1 MNAQAW
7 PTLFD
12 RLDING
18 IALPNRLVV
27 APMTRISA
35 TPEGVATP
43 AMVDYYAGFA
53 RGGFGLIVTEGTYTD
68 RAYAQGY
75 AGQPGLTDIEQARAW
90 RAVTDAVH
98 DAGGRIFAQL
108 MHAGALSQANRFRD
122 ETVGPSAITPK
133 GKQMGVYRGNGPY
146 RTPRA
151 IEPHE
156 IDAAIDGFAEAARLA
171 RDVAGFDGI
180 EIHGANGYLLDQFLT
195 DYTNRRDDA
204 WGGPVG
210 NRIRLAE
217 QTARAVRAA
226 VGDGFPVCIRISQG
240 KVNDFTHKW
249 GEGAEGAEGAA
260 TVFGRLAA
268 TGIDFLHVT
277 EFEAWQPAFPG
288 DARTLVQHARLA
300 APHLPVIANGSLH
313 DPARAQQ
320 VLTDGADLIALGRG
334 ALANPD
340 WPMRVAKGIAPRPF
354 DPALL
359 SPLGDIKAEE
369 LEVRQVQPLVA

>member
-1 MNAQAW
+1 MNAPAR

-12 RLDING
+12 PGDLG
-18 IALPNRLVV
+18 GMALPNRLVV

-35 TPEGVATP
+35 TPEGVPTP
-43 AMVDYYAGFA
+43 TMVDYYAGFA
-53 RGGFGLIVTEGTYTD
+53 RGGFGLVITEGTYTD
-68 RAYAQGY
+68 RAFSQGY
-75 AGQPGLTDIEQARAW
+75 AGQPGLTDSEQARAW

-98 DAGGRIFAQL
+98 DAGGRIFVQL
-108 MHAGALSQANRFRD
+108 MHAGALSQANRFRG

-133 GKQMGVYRGNGPY
+133 GMQMAVYRGEGPY

-156 IDAAIDGFAEAARLA
+156 IDAAIAGFAEAARLA
-171 RDVAGFDGI
+171 KDVAGFDGI

-195 DYTNRRDDA
+195 DYTNRRDDT
-204 WGGPVG
+204 WGGPIG

-217 QTARAVRAA
+217 QTARAVRAV
-226 VGDGFPVCIRISQG
+226 VGDSFPVGIRISQG

-249 GEGAEGAEGAA
+249 AEGADGAA
-260 TVFGRLAA
+260 IVFGRLAA

-277 EFEAWQPAFPG
+277 EFEAWQPAFPS
-288 DARTLVQHARLA
+288 DARTLIQHARRA
-300 APHLPVIANGSLH
+300 APDLAVIANGSLD

-320 VLTDGADLIALGRG
+320 VLTEGADLIALGRG

-340 WPMRVAKGIAPRPF
+340 WPIRVAKGIAPRPF

-359 SPLGDIKAEE
+359 SPLGDIKPEE
-369 LEVRQVQPLVA
+369 LQVRQAQPLVA

>member
-1 MNAQAW
+1 MNAPAR
-7 PTLFD
+7 PALFD
-12 RLDING
+12 PLDLNG
-18 IALPNRLVV
+18 LALPNRLVV

-35 TPEGVATP
+35 TPEGVPTP
-43 AMVDYYAGFA
+43 TMVDYYAGFA
-53 RGGFGLIVTEGTYTD
+53 RGGFGLIVTEGSYTD

-75 AGQPGLTDIEQARAW
+75 AGQPGLTDMEQARAW

-98 DAGGRIFAQL
+98 DAGGRIFVQL

-122 ETVGPSAITPK
+122 ETVGPSAIAPK
-133 GKQMGVYRGNGPY
+133 GRQMGVYRGKGPY

-151 IEPHE
+151 VTPHE
-156 IDAAIDGFAEAARLA
+156 IEAAIAGFAEAARLA

-180 EIHGANGYLLDQFLT
+180 EIHGANGYLLDEFLT

-204 WGGPVG
+204 WGGPIG

-217 QTARAVRAA
+217 QTARAVRGA
-226 VGDGFPVCIRISQG
+226 VGDGFPVGVRISQG

-249 GEGAEGAEGAA
+249 AEGAEGAA
-260 TVFGRLAA
+260 IVFGRLAE

-288 DARTLVQHARLA
+288 DARTLVRHARLA
-300 APHLPVIANGSLH
+300 APHLTVIANGGLH
-313 DPARAQQ
+313 EPARAQDA
-320 VLTDGADLIALGRG
+320 LADGADLVALGRG

-340 WPMRVAKGIAPRPF
+340 WPARVAQGVAPRPF

-359 SPLGDIKAEE
+359 SPLGEIKPAELRMRE
-369 LEVRQVQPLVA
+369 ALPLVA

>member
-1 MNAQAW
+1 MNAPAR

-12 RLDING
+12 PGDLG
-18 IALPNRLVV
+18 GMAVPNRLVV

-35 TPEGVATP
+35 TPEGVPTP
-43 AMVDYYAGFA
+43 TMVDYYAGFA
-53 RGGFGLIVTEGTYTD
+53 RGGFGLVITEGTYTD
-68 RAYAQGY
+68 RAFSQGY
-75 AGQPGLTDIEQARAW
+75 AGQPGLIDSEQARAW
-90 RAVTDAVH
+90 RTVTDAVH
-98 DAGGRIFAQL
+98 DAGGRIFVQL

-133 GKQMGVYRGNGPY
+133 GMQMAVYRGEGPY

-156 IDAAIDGFAEAARLA
+156 IDAAIAGFAQAARLA

-204 WGGPVG
+204 WGGPIG
-210 NRIRLAE
+210 NRVRLAE

-226 VGDGFPVCIRISQG
+226 VGDGFPVGIRISQG

-249 GEGAEGAEGAA
+249 AEAADGAA
-260 TVFGRLAA
+260 IVFGMLAA
-268 TGIDFLHVT
+268 TGIDFIHVT
-277 EFEAWQPAFPG
+277 EFEAWQHAFSG
-288 DARTLVQHARLA
+288 DERTLVQHARLA
-300 APHLPVIANGSLH
+300 APHLTVIANGSLH
-313 DPARAQQ
+313 DPARAHDA
-320 VLTDGADLIALGRG
+320 LADGADLVALGRG

-340 WPMRVAKGIAPRPF
+340 WPMHVAKGIAPRAF

-359 SPLGDIKAEE
+359 SPFGEIKPAELRMRE
-369 LEVRQVQPLVA
+369 ALPLVA

>member
-1 MNAQAW
+1 MNAQAR

-35 TPEGVATP
+35 TPEGVPTP
-43 AMVDYYAGFA
+43 VMVDYYAGFA

-98 DAGGRIFAQL
+98 DAGGRIFVQL

-171 RDVAGFDGI
+171 RDIAGFDGI

-195 DYTNRRDDA
+195 DYTNRRNDA
-204 WGGPVG
+204 WGGAIG
-210 NRIRLAE
+210 QRIRLAE

-226 VGDGFPVCIRISQG
+226 VGDAFPVGVRISQG

-249 GEGAEGAEGAA
+249 AEGAEGAA
-260 TVFGRLAA
+260 IVFGTLAA

-288 DARTLVQHARLA
+288 DTRTLVQHARLA
-300 APHLPVIANGSLH
+300 APHLTVIANGSLH
-313 DPARAQQ
+313 DPARAQDA
-320 VLTDGADLIALGRG
+320 LADGADLVALGRG

-340 WPMRVAKGIAPRPF
+340 WPMRVAKGVAPRAF

-359 SPLGDIKAEE
+359 SPFGEIKPAE
-369 LEVRQVQPLVA
+369 LQARQALPAMAVMA

>member
-1 MNAQAW
+1 MNAPAR

-12 RLDING
+12 PGDLG
-18 IALPNRLVV
+18 GMAVPNRLVV

-35 TPEGVATP
+35 TPEGVPTP
-43 AMVDYYAGFA
+43 TMVDYYAGFA
-53 RGGFGLIVTEGTYTD
+53 RGGFGLVITEGTYTD
-68 RAYAQGY
+68 RAFSQGY
-75 AGQPGLTDIEQARAW
+75 AGQPGLIDSEQARAW

-98 DAGGRIFAQL
+98 DAGGRIFVQL

-122 ETVGPSAITPK
+122 ETVGPSAITSK

-156 IDAAIDGFAEAARLA
+156 IDAAIAGFAQAARLA

-204 WGGPVG
+204 WGGPIG
-210 NRIRLAE
+210 NRVRLAE

-226 VGDGFPVCIRISQG
+226 VGDGFPVGIRISQG

-249 GEGAEGAEGAA
+249 AEGADGAA
-260 TVFGRLAA
+260 IVFGLLAA
-268 TGIDFLHVT
+268 TGIDFIHVT
-277 EFEAWQPAFPG
+277 EFEAWQHAFP
-288 DARTLVQHARLA
+288 DDERTLVQHARLA
-300 APHLPVIANGSLH
+300 APHLAVIANGGLH

-340 WPMRVAKGIAPRPF
+340 WPMRVAKGIAPRAF

-359 SPLGDIKAEE
+359 SPFGEIKPAELRMRE
-369 LEVRQVQPLVA
+369 ALPLVA